1 MAPVVGY
8 KWEVVQPAEPAVAG
22 EQARRPPSGT
32 RWFHGAVVALA
43 LGGLTWFVVAEWSQV
58 QEALQLIR
66 DLQWDW
72 MALGLVASILSIV
85 LFAAVRVVLLGAGGA
100 RMGLGTA
107 TAASFASGA
116 LAATLP
122 AGGAIATAYMVQR
135 YRDAGADPGL
145 AGWTTVATGV
155 VAPVVLVF
163 MTLTGLAIAGEESA
177 TVILPSVVAVVLLG
191 GFFAVSRRPQ
201 VLHAPTERIVRW
213 WHRLRRRHDRDSESV
228 ATEFVDQFGAVRA
241 GPGRWSAAWGLQLLS
256 WGGEF
261 VTLLASIVAVGGAI
275 PWTAVL
281 AIYGTSQLAG
291 AIPLIPG
298 GAGQVEAALVVG
310 LVAAGMDAAT
320 ALATSVVFRLASHWL
335 VVPIG
340 WIAFAFMRRGRP
352 EPVA

>member
-1 MAPVVGY
+1 
-8 KWEVVQPAEPAVAG
+8 
-22 EQARRPPSGT
+22 
-32 RWFHGAVVALA
+32 VVALA

-58 QEALQLIR
+58 REALQLIR
-66 DLQWDW
+66 DLHWNW

-100 RMGLGTA
+100 HMPLTTA
-107 TAASFASGA
+107 VGASFASGA

-163 MTLTGLAIAGEESA
+163 MTLSGFAIAGQGSTSA
-177 TVILPSVVAVVLLG
+177 ILPSLVAVVLLG
-191 GFFAVSRRPQ
+191 GFFAASRRPQ
-201 VLHAPTERIVRW
+201 ILHRPTERIVRW
-213 WHRLRRRHDRDSESV
+213 WHRIRRRHDRDSEAV
-228 ATEFVDQFGAVRA
+228 ATEFVDQFAAVRA
-241 GPGRWSAAWGLQLLS
+241 GPGRWATAWGLQLLS

-261 VTLLASIVAVGGAI
+261 VTLLASILAVGGSI

-320 ALATSVVFRLASHWL
+320 ALAASVVFRLASHWL

-340 WIAFAFMRRGRP
+340 WIAFASMRRRRP
-352 EPVA
+352 GGVAA